1 MVTKYSKTEPIVP
14 FEVPDIQLNSKLFNP
29 NRRKSKVEEANQL
42 RDLKY
47 QYVQKDEDAR
57 KVYKA
62 QRQFSSKDTQ
72 IKFSKYRDSAAFL
85 MLYKKTFDVFNGT
98 GANVKEVK
106 EEYEESQIEN
116 ERAKQKVMTIEE
128 MIGDFTNEN

>member
-1 MVTKYSKTEPIVP
+1 MTTRYTKSDPIAP
-14 FEVPDIQLNSKLFNP
+14 FEVPEIHLNSKIFNP
-29 NRRKSKVEEANQL
+29 NKKKSKVEEANQL

-85 MLYKKTFDVFNGT
+85 MLYKKTFDVYNGT
-98 GANVKEVK
+98 GAEQMEIKEDLN
-106 EEYEESQIEN
+106 ESQIE
-116 ERAKQKVMTIEE
+116 
-128 MIGDFTNEN
+128 